1 MELQDLVHG
10 RSMIEKDDH
19 ELPRTRN
26 GYNKPYG

>member
-1 MELQDLVHG
+1 MEPQDLVHG
-10 RSMIEKDDH
+10 RSMIEKDDR